1 MIKQTD
7 DIEILKSFPA
17 ADLFTVRINALAA
30 AYGFSYD
37 FARFYV
43 QSDEDGDLTAII
55 SYLDN
60 DATLA
65 FLPEADFSE
74 LSFFFKTIGYSS
86 LLCKEGFEF
95 DAYYNDGVIMRS
107 VKYFDVA
114 PGMGVFDEYPKLMDL
129 FNFID
134 YDKQDFESWYVDLS
148 HRIRHGTAKAVAL
161 TVEGEIVSSGIF
173 SSITDDGAVLTSVNT
188 KAAFRHMGYGSALVK
203 KMTADI
209 GRTVFLMREKDR
221 NEEFYIKSGFI
232 NDGIWRMYK

>member
-7 DIEILKSFPA
+7 NIEILNSFSA
-17 ADLFTVRINALAA
+17 VNLFTVRIAALAA

-43 QSDEDGDLTAII
+43 QTDENGVLTALI

-65 FLPEADFSE
+65 FLPDADLSE
-74 LSFFFKTIGYSS
+74 LNSFFRTVGFTT
-86 LLCKEGFEF
+86 LLCQDSFQFDYDYCEG
-95 DAYYNDGVIMRS
+95 VLMRS
-107 VKYFDVA
+107 VRCYDVA

-161 TVEGEIVSSGIF
+161 TVEDQIVSSGIF
-173 SSITDDGAVLTSVNT
+173 SSITEKGAVLTSVST
-188 KAAFRHMGYGSALVK
+188 RAAFRRMGYGSALVK

-221 NEEFYIKSGFI
+221 NEEFYIKSGFV

>member
-7 DIEILKSFPA
+7 DIEILNSYPA
-17 ADLFTVRINALAA
+17 ADLFSVRITALAA

-37 FARFYV
+37 FARFYA
-43 QSDEDGDLTAII
+43 QTDESGVLTAVI

-60 DATLA
+60 NATLA
-65 FLPEADFSE
+65 FLPSADLQE
-74 LSFFFKTIGYSS
+74 LGSFFKAVGFST
-86 LLCKEGFEF
+86 LLC
-95 DAYYNDGVIMRS
+95 NDNFHFSSNFTEGVIMKS
-107 VKYFDVA
+107 VRCFDVA
-114 PGMGVFDEYPKLMDL
+114 PGMGVFDEYPRLMDL

-173 SSITDDGAVLTSVNT
+173 SSITEKGAVLTSVT
-188 KAAFRHMGYGSALVK
+188 TRPAFRRMGYGSALVK

-209 GRTVFLMREKDR
+209 GRPVFLMREKDR
-221 NEEFYIKSGFI
+221 NEEFYIKSGYV